1 MSAQNQQRRISTT
14 DIMIRKGKE
23 PIVALTAYTAPMARL
38 LDAHADVLLVG
49 DSVGMVL
56 HGMETTL
63 PVSVDMMVMHGQA
76 VMRGSQ
82 KALVAIDMPFGSYE
96 ESPQQAY
103 RNAVDIMQRTGCT
116 AVKLEGGQHMAPT
129 IKFLTSRGVP
139 VMGHIGL
146 TPQAVQVDGGFK
158 VKGRDEERWAELEAD
173 GLAVQ
178 EAGAFCVVLEGIVEP
193 LAARVSNAL
202 TIPTIGIGASAACDG
217 QILVSEDM
225 LGFAPRVP
233 KFVKR
238 YAETGQLIDEAVAQ
252 YASEVRDRSF
262 PGPDHVYQSKK

>member
-1 MSAQNQQRRISTT
+1 MSAQNQQKRISTT
-14 DIMIRKGKE
+14 DILQRKGKE
-23 PIVALTAYTAPMARL
+23 PIVSLTAYTAPMARL
-38 LDAHADVLLVG
+38 LDPHADILLVG

-56 HGMETTL
+56 HGLETTL
-63 PVSVDMMVMHGQA
+63 PVTLDMMILHGQA
-76 VMRGSQ
+76 VMRGSAR
-82 KALVAIDMPFGSYE
+82 ALVAIDMPFGSYE

-103 RNAVDIMQRTGCT
+103 CNAVEIMQKTGCT
-116 AVKLEGGQHMAPT
+116 AVKLEGGRHMAPT
-129 IKFLTSRGVP
+129 IAFLTSRGVP

-158 VKGRDEERWAELEAD
+158 VKGKDSDRWAELEAD

-193 LAARVSNAL
+193 LAKQVSSKL
-202 TIPTIGIGASAACDG
+202 SIPTIGIGASSACDG

-225 LGFAPRVP
+225 LGFADRVP

-238 YAETGQLIDEAVAQ
+238 YAEVGQMIDQAVGA
-252 YASEVRDRSF
+252 YAKEVRERSF
-262 PGPDHVYQSKK
+262 PGPDHVYTAPK